1 LVTVE
6 EKLKKLNIKLPD
18 FNLPVANYI
27 SYNQV
32 GNLVFVAGQTC
43 KWNGQL
49 QYAGKV
55 GKEYSVEQ
63 GQEAAR
69 LCGLNILMQIKIA
82 CDGDFERVKKCVRL
96 GVFVN
101 SSDDFYQ
108 QAKVANGVSDLMVEV
123 FGDKGKHVRTTVS
136 SNSLPSNTAVEVEA
150 IFEVL

>member
-1 LVTVE
+1 MVTVE

>member
-1 LVTVE
+1 MLTVE